1 MRDPLDY
8 APHTLA
14 VQHGLKELR
23 DLLLNKDYD
32 GAVEQAK
39 NMIIELRFAIAAIN
53 DIKDH
58 QR

>member
-1 MRDPLDY
+1 MADPLDY

-14 VQHGLKELR
+14 VQQKLKAMRSSLV
-23 DLLLNKDYD
+23 NKDFD
-32 GAVEQAK
+32 GAIEQAK